1 MPANLPPQY
10 FEAEKRYRLAKEP
23 EDKIEALQ
31 TMLAIM
37 PKHKGTDKLHA
48 GLRRKIAKLSQEAER
63 KYATAKR
70 AGFYIRKEGAGQVML
85 VGPTN
90 VGKSEI
96 LAAITEA
103 IPEIAEYPFTT
114 QTPVLG
120 MAKFENIQIQL
131 VDTPPIGHKE
141 VRILLANAL
150 RNADLIAVV
159 IALPLEPISQVEAT
173 LQWLREA
180 RIEPLVNG
188 AIQVTPG
195 SYPMK
200 MLIVGNKNDLEGSS
214 SNWRTL
220 WSQYAELF
228 PLVSISAKEGSG
240 LEELKRTIYQS
251 LSIIRVY
258 TKTPGSKA
266 DLTDPMILEKGST
279 VEETA
284 ESVHKDFRSK
294 LKYAIVWGSGKY
306 DGQRASKEHVLQDGD
321 IVEFHI

>member
-159 IALPLEPISQVEAT
+159 IALSLEPISQVEAT

-240 LEELKRTIYQS
+240 LEELKKTIYQS

>member
-141 VRILLANAL
+141 ARILLANAL

-159 IALPLEPISQVEAT
+159 IALSLEPISQVEAT